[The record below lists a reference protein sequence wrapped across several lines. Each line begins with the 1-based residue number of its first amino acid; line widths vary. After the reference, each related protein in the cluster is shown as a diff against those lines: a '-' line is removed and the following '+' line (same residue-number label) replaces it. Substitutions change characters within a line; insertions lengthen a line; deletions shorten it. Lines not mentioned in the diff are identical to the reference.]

1 MNKTVLSQQLTLP
14 ILVAD
19 DETFENFH
27 LAEQCSANVVA
38 YQSLQVGLSRPQ
50 AAFFY
55 LWGEKSSGK
64 THLLKAANNFMLKTH
79 QPSIYI
85 PLSKANHFSP
95 AVLENLENQALV
107 CLDDIHCVIQDPE
120 WEMEI
125 FNLFNRIKDSG
136 NRLLI
141 SADCPPQQLV
151 MQLPDLRTRLTWGEV
166 YQLHRLNDEQKII
179 VLQQAAH
186 KRGLELPTEVAT
198 FLLKRQS
205 RDLQHLF
212 STLDQLDKASL
223 QSQRKLTIPFVKTCL
238 SL

>member
-1 MNKTVLSQQLTLP
+1 MLPQQLTLP

-27 LAEQCSANVVA
+27 LAEQCSANMVA
-38 YQSLQVGLSRPQ
+38 YQSLLTNLTRSQ

-55 LWGEKSSGK
+55 LWGERSSGK
-64 THLLKAANNFMLKTH
+64 SHLLKAANNFMLKANK
-79 QPSIYI
+79 PSSYI

-95 AVLENLENQALV
+95 AVLENLEHCALV
-107 CLDDIHCVIQDPE
+107 CLDDLQAVIQDPE

-136 NRLLI
+136 NSLLI

-151 MQLPDLRTRLTWGEV
+151 MQLPDLRTRLIWGEV
-166 YQLHRLNDEQKII
+166 HQLHRLNDEQKIL

-198 FLLKRQS
+198 FLFKRQS

-223 QSQRKLTIPFVKTCL
+223 QSQRKLTIPFIKSCL
-238 SL
+238 EL